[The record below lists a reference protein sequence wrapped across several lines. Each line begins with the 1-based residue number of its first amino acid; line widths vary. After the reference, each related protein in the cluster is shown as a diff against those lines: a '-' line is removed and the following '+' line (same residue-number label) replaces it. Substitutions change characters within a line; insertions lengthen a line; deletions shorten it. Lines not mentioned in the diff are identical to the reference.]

1 MVARPILLSLA
12 LGIARQVL
20 SLNVKKR
27 LVKICAGRITPVR
40 VPIKATVSRRP
51 TLHVNRFYRGP

>member
-1 MVARPILLSLA
+1 MSLA

-51 TLHVNRFYRGP
+51 TLHVYRFYRGP